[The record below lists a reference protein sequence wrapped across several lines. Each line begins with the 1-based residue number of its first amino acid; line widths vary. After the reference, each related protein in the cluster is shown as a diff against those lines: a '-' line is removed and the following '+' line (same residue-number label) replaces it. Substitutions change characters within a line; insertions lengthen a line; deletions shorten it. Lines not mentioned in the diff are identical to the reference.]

1 MNIRF
6 ANQFF
11 WPDEAATSQILTDL
25 VRAVDGRVSVI
36 CAAGG
41 YTPDGG
47 APGLPPEGVQV
58 ARIGTSRFGHGK
70 FRKLASYAGFYA
82 GAAWRMLSGPRP
94 DVVVT
99 MTTPPLLGLIGWA
112 AQRLRGSRHFLW
124 EMDVYPDVATSLG
137 VFRTGGAFDRVVG
150 WIADG
155 PRHRAD
161 GILVLG
167 PCMADRLVARG
178 IPRALLFEAD
188 NWADGAEIRPME
200 FLRDGRLKV
209 FYSGNAGLAHD
220 FDTFQRAVEHL
231 SRAQPDFTQRY
242 RFRFSGGGPRMG
254 ALRTWAQGR
263 YPNVQ
268 FGGYAARGE
277 LGNAFGAG
285 DVGLVTQIPETCG
298 TVVPSKTYGILAA
311 GRPVLFVGPAAA
323 TPARII
329 AEHRVGWQVEPGDA
343 PSLASLL
350 AWLQANPGEVEAA
363 GRRARS
369 VFERNYDLPIG
380 VTRILDY
387 LGLPVKAEIRAEAE
401 RRKSMSAVTEPEEIV

>member
-47 APGLPPEGVQV
+47 PTGLPPEGVHV
-58 ARIGTSRFGHGK
+58 ARVGTSRFGHGK
-70 FRKLASYAGFYA
+70 LRKLASYAGFYA
-82 GAAWRMLSGPRP
+82 GAAWRMLSGPRA

-137 VFRTGGAFDRVVG
+137 VFRAGGAFDRLVG
-150 WIADG
+150 WFADR
-155 PRHRAD
+155 PRRRAD

-178 IPRALLFEAD
+178 IPRDLLFEAD
-188 NWADGAEIRPME
+188 NWADGAEIRPMQ

-220 FDTFQRAVEHL
+220 FETFQRAVEQL
-231 SRAQPDFTQRY
+231 SGEQPDFEQRY

-254 ALRTWAQGR
+254 ALRNWAHGR

-268 FGGYAARGE
+268 FGGYAARGD
-277 LGNAFGAG
+277 LGSAFGAG
-285 DVGLVTQIPETCG
+285 DVGLVTQIPATCG

-329 AEHRVGWQVEPGDA
+329 AEHRVGWQVDPGDA
-343 PSLASLL
+343 RSLASLL
-350 AWLQANPGEVEAA
+350 AWLQTHPGEVEAA

-387 LGLPVKAEIRAEAE
+387 LGLPVKPEIRAEAE
-401 RRKSMSAVTEPEEIV
+401 RRKSLSAVTEPEGFA

>member
-25 VRAVDGRVSVI
+25 VRAVDGRVSVV

-47 APGLPPEGVQV
+47 MPGLPPEGVLV
-58 ARIGTSRFGHGK
+58 ARVGTSRFGHGK
-70 FRKLASYAGFYA
+70 LQKLASYAGFYA
-82 GAAWRMLSGPRP
+82 GAAWRLLSGPRA

-112 AQRLRGSRHFLW
+112 AQRLRGSRHYLW

-137 VFRTGGAFDRVVG
+137 LFRAGGAFDCLVG

-155 PRHRAD
+155 PRLRAD

-178 IPRALLFEAD
+178 IPRSLLFEAD
-188 NWADGAEIRPME
+188 NWADGAAIQPME
-200 FLRDGRLKV
+200 FARDGRLKV

-220 FDTFQRAVEHL
+220 FDTFQRAVEAL
-231 SRAQPDFTQRY
+231 AAEDPEFTQRY

-254 ALRTWAQGR
+254 ALRNWAQER
-263 YPNVQ
+263 FSNVQ
-268 FGGYAARGE
+268 FSGYAARND
-277 LGNAFGAG
+277 LRTAFGAG
-285 DVGLVTQIPETCG
+285 DIGLVTQIPETCG

-311 GRPVLFVGPAAA
+311 GRPLLFVGPAAA

-329 AEHRVGWQVEPGDA
+329 AEHRVGWQVDPGDSR
-343 PSLASLL
+343 SLASLL
-350 AWLQANPGEVEAA
+350 VWLQRNPEEVEAA

-369 VFERNYDLPIG
+369 AFERNYDLPIG

-387 LGLPVKAEIRAEAE
+387 LGLPVKAGIRAEAE
-401 RRKSMSAVTEPEEIV
+401 RRKSMSAVAEPEELA